1 MLVDIFSTF
10 DDHNFVFVNYYILMW
25 VLVLF
30 CGSFL
35 FCVKWVSSSLMVELF
50 NVLKSIIFAQSNRSF
65 GSKLG
70 GFSLVL
76 CSFFIVLFIFNMSG
90 LIPYVFSVSAHLSFS
105 LSFGFCFWASLI
117 ISSFSY
123 NFLASLAHLLPVGA
137 PSFLNPFLVLVETA
151 SIFFRPLTISIRLVA
166 NISAGHIVLGLVGG
180 FLAESIVSCSVVS
193 LMVVCMLEMGYFTFE
208 IGVAMIQSYIFCLLV
223 SLYSDEHAF

>member
-10 DDHNFVFVNYYILMW
+10 DDHNFVFMNYYILMW

-35 FCVKWVSSSLMVELF
+35 FCMKWVSSSLSMELF
-50 NVLKSIIFAQSNRSF
+50 NVLKLVVFTQSSRSF

-76 CSFFIVLFIFNMSG
+76 SSFFIVLFVFNMSG
-90 LIPYVFSVSAHLSFS
+90 LVPYVFSVSAHLSFS

-123 NFLASLAHLLPVGA
+123 NFLVSLSHLLPVGA

-166 NISAGHIVLGLVGG
+166 NISAGHIVLGLVGS
-180 FLAESIVSCSVVS
+180 FLCEAIISGSLISLVVI
-193 LMVVCMLEMGYFTFE
+193 CMLEMGYFTFE
-208 IGVAMIQSYIFCLLV
+208 FGVAMIQSYIFCLLV
-223 SLYSDEHAF
+223 SLYSEEHAF